1 MKLSNH
7 IFIARIVVS
16 LAFAF
21 ALWKYPEYWF
31 ISLPILLI
39 AVMFGGMIEGFFIAK
54 DKAKNDAEK

>member
-7 IFIARIVVS
+7 IFIARVVVS
-16 LAFAF
+16 MASAFV
-21 ALWKYPEYWF
+21 LRKHPDYWF

-54 DKAKNDAEK
+54 DKAENDTKK